1 MAIELTLSNMLQ
13 LFAALSPL
21 LLSFFL
27 VMSSLFNQSLKGL
40 VYLAGVL
47 MASVIN
53 IFLMNQI
60 KSPMKPE
67 ASKSISCNLVSLPFL
82 TQFNSPAPSSLFIA
96 FTTAYLVLPMQY
108 NNQMNY
114 VILAALL
121 CLFGLD
127 AVTKIQNNCTTLGGS
142 FLGALVGGILGTIWY
157 TLFHVSGYDSLL
169 YFDELESNNVTC
181 SRPSKQTFKCSVYKN
196 GELISSNVV

>member
-1 MAIELTLSNMLQ
+1 M
-13 LFAALSPL
+13 
-21 LLSFFL
+21 
-27 VMSSLFNQSLKGL
+27 

-53 IFLMNQI
+53 VFLMNQI
-60 KSPMKPE
+60 KSPMSQK
-67 ASKSISCNLVSLPFL
+67 ASDSTSCNLVEIPYF

-96 FTTAYLVLPMQY
+96 FTIAYLVLPMQY
-108 NNQMNY
+108 NGQMNY
-114 VILAALL
+114 VILASLL

-127 AVTKIQNNCTTLGGS
+127 AVTKIGNDCTTLGGS

-157 TLFHVSGYDSLL
+157 TIFHVSGYDSLL